1 MADLVHTVPK
11 SEETGAVGA
20 LVVSAS
26 FEEVLIILSAG
37 DLGPV

>member
-11 SEETGAVGA
+11 SEDTGVVGA

-26 FEEVLIILSAG
+26 FEEVLIPSAG